1 MTRKNSSRDT
11 RYTLVEW
18 TGTQEDEERLSGSI
32 LDSEGYES
40 VDPMHPLGGP
50 DGIKDLK
57 CTKDGIKFIGGCY
70 FARGQQTFTTIKKKF
85 SDDLKGVEKNNVEG
99 FVFIT
104 NQEISVTERKKLEQL
119 AAHPVHIFHLERII
133 HVLNKPANFGIRLQ
147 FLDIEMTKEEM
158 VAFIAWTQNKHNE
171 SVATFMKSIELL
183 SKGYGQS
190 NDRKVDAVIEKEK
203 TLEEKPLDINV
214 NKGDVYLAD
223 LGKGIESEQG
233 GIRPVVIVSNHIN
246 NCYSP
251 TVTIVPVTGQI
262 TEAKLPTHVELG
274 FLINQ
279 ERKSVVLVEQ
289 IKTISKKRLLQFIT
303 SLDSKLIDEI
313 DDSISIQMQLVDF

>member
-1 MTRKNSSRDT
+1 M
-11 RYTLVEW
+11 
-18 TGTQEDEERLSGSI
+18 
-32 LDSEGYES
+32 
-40 VDPMHPLGGP
+40 
-50 DGIKDLK
+50 
-57 CTKDGIKFIGGCY
+57 
-70 FARGQQTFTTIKKKF
+70 
-85 SDDLKGVEKNNVEG
+85 
-99 FVFIT
+99 
-104 NQEISVTERKKLEQL
+104 
-119 AAHPVHIFHLERII
+119 
-133 HVLNKPANFGIRLQ
+133 
-147 FLDIEMTKEEM
+147 
-158 VAFIAWTQNKHNE
+158 
-171 SVATFMKSIELL
+171 
-183 SKGYGQS
+183 
-190 NDRKVDAVIEKEK
+190 
-203 TLEEKPLDINV
+203 NV